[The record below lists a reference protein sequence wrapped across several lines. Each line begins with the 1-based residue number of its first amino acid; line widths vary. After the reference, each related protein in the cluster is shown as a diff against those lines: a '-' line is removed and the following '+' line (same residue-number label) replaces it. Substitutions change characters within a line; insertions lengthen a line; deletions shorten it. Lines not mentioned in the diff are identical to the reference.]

1 MRLTSRGDYG
11 LRALIELAL
20 VHRVGRPV
28 QVKDIA
34 RRQDIP
40 EDYLGQLMVSLRKAG
55 LVESVRGP
63 SGGYVLSRA
72 PEEITL
78 AQALEVLEGPL
89 GQTEC
94 SLHDNRA
101 RCGMAT
107 GCAIQESWSRAAR
120 AALDVLESVTIEDLA
135 RRQREITRT
144 LSFHI

>member
-1 MRLTSRGDYG
+1 MKLTSRVDYG

-20 VHRVGRPV
+20 LHRLGRPV

-63 SGGYVLSRA
+63 SGGYVLSRT

-78 AQALEVLEGPL
+78 AQALEALEGPL

-94 SLHDNRA
+94 GLHDSRA
-101 RCGMAT
+101 RCGMVAA
-107 GCAIQESWSRAAR
+107 CAIQETWSRAAQ
-120 AALDVLESVTIEDLA
+120 AALGVLQSVTIEDLS
-135 RRQREITRT
+135 RRQREMTRT